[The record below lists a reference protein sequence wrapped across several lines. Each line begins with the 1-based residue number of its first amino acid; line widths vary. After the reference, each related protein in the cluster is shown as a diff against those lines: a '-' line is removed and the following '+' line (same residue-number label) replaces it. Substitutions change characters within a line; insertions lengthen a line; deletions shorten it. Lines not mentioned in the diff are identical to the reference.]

1 MAVISENQDKF
12 LQPLDGSR
20 RLNKDVFPIK
30 QIASSVIQGFKQIV
44 NEYGT
49 RPKGC
54 YGKWAWDMF
63 RAAIGGCLERTA
75 IMFTRSADNFH
86 TIELQGGN
94 AQTTEFS
101 ECHLTPPE
109 HLRVNRNVFVSE
121 RKKRR
126 WRYDVLMSQFISW
139 CRSLAFLDYRVENRG
154 SWYIIPPIM
163 TTAYTA
169 SGLFS
174 KDLDNSKGL
183 IDTSSAAAKF
193 GGSEGLQKYPAGEIG
208 DDKLI
213 SVLSRNGLYFDVP
226 SERVNGEYP
235 YAEEYCA
242 SERDIVFD
250 SSVYDY
256 CRRRSGSRMAGALNF
271 MDLMRIGCWVGDAA
285 YEPYDWAAERN
296 ARSNFHKEGWR
307 REISLAANWN
317 EAYSEFQ
324 VSIADG
330 SAYLYDDDYGR
341 YVKYKY
347 EEGIGSGG
355 GGGFTGTRWA
365 SLAETLR
372 AALYD
377 YFSDPNRYAWM
388 AGYFSLVEDRVIPQS
403 AEYWKGE
410 NGTFVWFEAEKL
422 YSFLM
427 KLSNEGY
434 VYTMAEEL
442 SGGLQYTKD
451 ITGIWTD
458 SDGEYGSSYFGD
470 IDYPCSYAIKEQ
482 YVAGSQEYMFGIGR
496 LDVEVFGS
504 EHRYYDALKDGG
516 GSVIEHRIE
525 AASVIN
531 KKFINDC
538 FNILDKE
545 AGGNLVSTKQEMIDW
560 MNAFKFSPN
569 ANSPAYDNDT
579 LIAELEKAQAQA
591 QWVFT
596 FPFFCVVG
604 GNAGNVRFSG
614 FAGLFGAN
622 ELGASDNKM
631 TSILPRKL
639 ETDILEMY
647 SFMKQH
653 FTAPI
658 WYRDMDSSAGHKD
671 NFSAQGE
678 IESWIGAFDWEW
690 KSITHD

>member
-30 QIASSVIQGFKQIV
+30 RIASLVIQGFKQIV

-94 AQTTEFS
+94 AQTTFFS
-101 ECHLTPPE
+101 ECYLTPPQIMRE
-109 HLRVNRNVFVSE
+109 KRNDLVSTK
-121 RKKRR
+121 KKRR
-126 WRYDVLMSQFISW
+126 WRVDELMADFVGW
-139 CRSLAFLDYRVENRG
+139 CKSLVHLDYRSVNRG
-154 SWYIIPPIM
+154 SWFISSPILS
-163 TTAYTA
+163 TDYTA

-174 KDLDNSKGL
+174 KDLNNAEGL
-183 IDTSSAAAKF
+183 LDTSTAATKF
-193 GGSEGLQKYPAGEIG
+193 GGSEGLQKYPAGSDG
-208 DDKLI
+208 ADSLI
-213 SVLSRNGLYFDVP
+213 SILSRKSLYFDVP

-250 SSVYDY
+250 SSLTPY

-285 YEPYDWAAERN
+285 YEPYDWAAERK
-296 ARSNFHKEGWR
+296 ARSNFHKEEWR
-307 REISLAANWN
+307 REISLEANWN

-330 SAYLYDDDYGR
+330 SAYLYGDDNGR

-347 EEGIGSGG
+347 EESNGSGAN
-355 GGGFTGTRWA
+355 GFTGTMWA
-365 SLAETLR
+365 SLAETLQ

-377 YFSDPNRYAWM
+377 YFSNPNQYAWM
-388 AGYFSLVEDRVIPQS
+388 AGYFSSVEDRVIPQS

-410 NGTFVWFEAEKL
+410 NGTFVWFGAEQL

-427 KLSNEGY
+427 KLSQEGY
-434 VYTMAEEL
+434 VFLTAEEL
-442 SGGLQYTKD
+442 SGGLQYSKN
-451 ITGIWTD
+451 IQGIWTD

-470 IDYPCSYAIKEQ
+470 IDYPCSYAINEQ
-482 YVAGSQEYMFGIGR
+482 YVLGSQEYMFGIGR
-496 LDVEVFGS
+496 LDVEVYGS
-504 EHRYYDALKDGG
+504 ERTYYDALKDGG
-516 GSVIEHRIE
+516 GSVIQHRTE
-525 AASVIN
+525 AASTIN

-538 FNILDKE
+538 FNILGKE
-545 AGGNLVSTKQEMIDW
+545 AGGNIVSTKQGMIDW
-560 MNAFKFSPN
+560 MNAFMFAPN
-569 ANSPAYDNDT
+569 KNSPAYDNDS
-579 LIAELEKAQAQA
+579 LIAALEDARAQA
-591 QWVFT
+591 QWVFQ
-596 FPFFCVVG
+596 FPFLCVAG
-604 GNAGNVRFSG
+604 GNAGATRFAG
-614 FAGLFGAN
+614 FAGIFGAI

-631 TSILPRKL
+631 TSIRPRSL
-639 ETDILEMY
+639 ETDTTAMY
-647 SFMKQH
+647 PLMEQNFY
-653 FTAPI
+653 APV
-658 WYRDMDSSAGHKD
+658 WYRDIDSSVEHKD

-678 IESWIGAFDWEW
+678 IESWIGAFDWQW